1 MEGAL
6 RRRGGVMT
14 ASVRRLTPD
23 DYDALRAI
31 RLESL
36 RLYPECFAADPD
48 QEEAM
53 SKEAWLARLSTA
65 VSFGGFVDGV
75 LSGMVVFS
83 RPSRPKLAHTGDV
96 GAMYVRDTARG
107 TGLADA
113 LMTALIDHASDT
125 VEQIQLTV
133 NAENPRAIKF
143 YERHGFRPIGRIPRS
158 LHVGDRY
165 YDDLLMLRA
174 VSTSD

>member
-1 MEGAL
+1 MSI
-6 RRRGGVMT
+6 
-14 ASVRRLTPD
+14 SVRHLTPD
-23 DYDALRAI
+23 DYDALRAL

-36 RLYPECFAADPD
+36 RLLPEAFAADPD

-53 SKEAWLARLSTA
+53 AKAEWLARLATA
-65 VSFGGFVDGV
+65 VSFGGFVDGE

-83 RPSRPKLAHTGDV
+83 KPSRPKLAHTGNV
-96 GAMYVRDTARG
+96 GAMYVRDAARG
-107 TGLADA
+107 MGLGDA
-113 LMTALIDHASDT
+113 LMNALIDHAAT
-125 VEQIQLTV
+125 VVEQIQLTV
-133 NAENPRAIKF
+133 NAENARAIKF

-174 VSTSD
+174 VSSSD

>member
-1 MEGAL
+1 MS
-6 RRRGGVMT
+6 

-23 DYDALRAI
+23 DYDALREL

-36 RLYPECFAADPD
+36 RLYPTLFAADLD
-48 QEEAM
+48 QEAAM
-53 SKEAWLARLSTA
+53 SKEQWLARMTTGA
-65 VSFGGFVDGV
+65 SFGGFIDGV
-75 LSGMVVFS
+75 LNGMVVFS
-83 RPSRPKLAHTGDV
+83 RPIRPKLAHTGDL
-96 GAMYVRDTARG
+96 GAMYVRDAVRG

-113 LMTALIDHASDT
+113 LIDALVDHASGEVD
-125 VEQIQLTV
+125 QIQLTV

-158 LHVGDRY
+158 LFVEGRY

-174 VSTSD
+174 VSSSD

>member
-1 MEGAL
+1 MS
-6 RRRGGVMT
+6 
-14 ASVRRLTPD
+14 ASARRLLPG
-23 DYDALRAI
+23 DYDALREI

-36 RLYPECFAADPD
+36 RLYPALFAADLA
-48 QEEAM
+48 QETAM
-53 SKEAWLARLSTA
+53 PKEQWLARMATGA
-65 VSFGGFVDGV
+65 TFGGFIDGA

-83 RPSRPKLAHTGDV
+83 RPARPKLAHTGDL
-96 GAMYVRDTARG
+96 GAMYVRDAARG

-113 LMTALIDHASDT
+113 LVDALVDHASGE

-158 LHVGDRY
+158 LFVEGRY

-174 VSTSD
+174 VSQSD

>member
-1 MEGAL
+1 MSIA
-6 RRRGGVMT
+6 
-14 ASVRRLTPD
+14 VRRLTPD
-23 DYDALRAI
+23 DYDALRAL

-36 RLYPECFAADPD
+36 HRHPEFFAADPD
-48 QEEAM
+48 QEDAM
-53 SKEAWLARLSTA
+53 PREQWLSRLATA
-65 VSFGGFVDGV
+65 VSFGGFVDGA

-83 RPSRPKLAHTGDV
+83 KPSRPKLAHTGDV
-96 GAMYVRDTARG
+96 GAMYVREAARG

-113 LMTALIDHASDT
+113 LMRALIDHATET